1 MDFNVAVSIV
11 HPGNVITE
19 LRANRGEDKDVE
31 PMMEPKDIA
40 ELVYLTTNLPSNVNL
55 LESVML
61 PNTQLYVGRG

>member
-1 MDFNVAVSIV
+1 VVVSIV

-19 LRANRGEDKDVE
+19 LRTNRGEDKDIE
-31 PMMEPKDIA
+31 PMMDPQDIA
-40 ELVYLTTNLPSNVNL
+40 ELVFLTVNLPSNVNL